1 MNPLTLAYYP
11 PLMIQLADS
20 LPPHADYQILHPDDD
35 QGAVAKS
42 SQWTA
47 VDRKFRKAL
56 PDAWYFKRMTYR
68 AVLLQVVPTLVSL
81 DGIDCAKER
90 PRLAKTLGGLAKS
103 RARH

>member
-11 PLMIQLADS
+11 PLMIQPADS